1 MYIYIYIKFIYIYI
15 YICTSMQL
23 FRKHD
28 VILIQE
34 IKSSLVAETIMNN
47 KIKVSPKG
55 GFEEFMTELNKG

>member
-1 MYIYIYIKFIYIYI
+1 
-15 YICTSMQL
+15 MQL

-34 IKSSLVAETIMNN
+34 IKSSLVAETMSD

-55 GFEEFMTELNKG
+55 GFEEFMTKLNKG